1 MCWRAAVY
9 MQNRAKLSLQQTL
22 ISMIILLQP
31 SLRSVD
37 STRLLI
43 YFWPYIWNMPKC
55 AHTSQKESNVYAH
68 NPNINACGGDLVI
81 DRCGLQI
88 DLIAVYE
95 EG

>member
-1 MCWRAAVY
+1 
-9 MQNRAKLSLQQTL
+9 
-22 ISMIILLQP
+22 
-31 SLRSVD
+31 
-37 STRLLI
+37 
-43 YFWPYIWNMPKC
+43 MPKC